1 MKAINIQWDIDSNE
15 KDIDLPLE
23 IEIPDG
29 MNDEDEISDYISE
42 STGFCHKGYDL
53 LSDTEYA
60 VEIHNNNGFVRQID
74 VFNNYEE
81 ALNCCRNY
89 SYLLLDDEYLTITV
103 INYDKNGNE
112 TGIEGVVYYE

>member
-1 MKAINIQWDIDSNE
+1 MKAVNIQWDIDYDE
-15 KDIDLPLE
+15 EDIDLPLE

-29 MNDEDEISDYISE
+29 MNNEDEISDYISE

-74 VFNNYEE
+74 VFNDYEE
-81 ALNCCRNY
+81 ALNYCKNY
-89 SYLLLDDEYLTITV
+89 NNPLLDKEYLIV
-103 INYDKNGNE
+103 VVVDYDENGNE
-112 TGIEGVVYYE
+112 IGLKL